1 MTWKK
6 ATAMVYALVCL
17 LGLCACTTSSTLE
30 KENPQQ
36 QVQTEDTSGEVREES
51 TSASSSKNTIS
62 SAEYSY
68 SPAMKFLDDD
78 ELLCSL
84 GLQTFQLD
92 CPTASSND
100 TVFVQLQLPEQW
112 TQDDDTPTLF
122 YFPDGSKAMQLEI
135 LPLEQGQCIWSAE
148 RLWEDKSCISYS
160 EKYIHY
166 SWYIFQRYTFYSI
179 HALDEQNL
187 YDYTYYLPYG
197 SAYFAVHFYTYGES
211 NENALRFQK
220 GFLEMIQLLTPIPEQ
235 VFSPLSGETWKATVS
250 LTAEEQTIEITLDVP
265 VEWAQQKPGSSVFHD
280 SNSVRCISS
289 MSLIKL
295 SPGKTVWDIAD
306 EDEMLQRTAVV
317 NGQEIPRLVFT
328 PPYKPGEDSS
338 EEFGSRRYYYYLP
351 IEENCLLVPLFA
363 KGIDNEQYIQLHQA
377 ILESIAIQ

>member
-1 MTWKK
+1 MFRTSHLFRK
-6 ATAMVYALVCL
+6 ALCL
-17 LGLCACTTSSTLE
+17 ILSLTILLTGCSGQA
-30 KENPQQ
+30 
-36 QVQTEDTSGEVREES
+36 GEVDVSPEETKES

-62 SAEYSY
+62 SAEYTY

-78 ELLCSL
+78 ELLRSL

-92 CPTASSND
+92 CPVASSND

-122 YFPDGSKAMQLEI
+122 YFPNGSKAMQLEI
-135 LPLEQGQCIWSAE
+135 LPLEKGQCIWSAE
-148 RLWEDKSCISYS
+148 RLWEDESCISYS

-166 SWYIFQRYTFYSI
+166 SWYTFQKYTFYSI
-179 HALDEQNL
+179 HTLDEQNL

-197 SAYFAVHFYTYGES
+197 SAYFAVHFYTYGEN

-235 VFSPLSGETWKATVS
+235 VFAPLSGETWKATVS

-265 VEWAQQKPGSSVFHD
+265 VEWAQEKPCSSVFHD

-295 SPGKTVWDIAD
+295 SPGKTVWDIAN
-306 EDEMLQRTAVV
+306 EAEMLQRTAVV
-317 NGQEIPRLVFT
+317 NGQEILRLVFT

-363 KGIDNEQYIQLHQA
+363 KGIDNEQYIQLHQT

>member
-6 ATAMVYALVCL
+6 AMAMVCALACL
-17 LGLCACTTSSTLE
+17 LGLSACTTLDTLE
-30 KENPQQ
+30 KENSLQQ
-36 QVQTEDTSGEVREES
+36 EQTEAASGEVREES
-51 TSASSSKNTIS
+51 TSVSSSKNTIS

-92 CPTASSND
+92 CPVASSND

-148 RLWEDKSCISYS
+148 RLWEDESCISYS

-197 SAYFAVHFYTYGES
+197 SAYFAVHFYTYGEN

-235 VFSPLSGETWKATVS
+235 VFAPLSGETWKATVS

-265 VEWAQQKPGSSVFHD
+265 VEWAQEKPGSSVFHD

-295 SPGKTVWDIAD
+295 SPGKTVWDIAN

-338 EEFGSRRYYYYLP
+338 EEFGVRRYYYYLP

-363 KGIDNEQYIQLHQA
+363 KGIDNEQYIQLHQT
-377 ILESIAIQ
+377 ILESIAVQ

>member
-6 ATAMVYALVCL
+6 AMAMVCALACL

-30 KENPQQ
+30 KENPPQ
-36 QVQTEDTSGEVREES
+36 QVQTETALGEVQEES

-68 SPAMKFLDDD
+68 SPAMKYLDDD

-148 RLWEDKSCISYS
+148 RLWEDESCISYS

-179 HALDEQNL
+179 HTLDEQNL

-235 VFSPLSGETWKATVS
+235 VFAPLSGETWKATVS

-295 SPGKTVWDIAD
+295 SPGKTVWDIAN

-338 EEFGSRRYYYYLP
+338 EEFGVRRYYYYLP

>member
-1 MTWKK
+1 MLNRHHFFRNSLFLILTL
-6 ATAMVYALVCL
+6 ALIL
-17 LGLCACTTSSTLE
+17 LSAGCCKQA
-30 KENPQQ
+30 
-36 QVQTEDTSGEVREES
+36 VDTDDSPVEMHKGS
-51 TSASSSKNTIS
+51 QNTIS
-62 SAEYSY
+62 SAEYTY
-68 SPAMKFLDDD
+68 SLSIKFLDDD
-78 ELLCSL
+78 ELLRSL

-122 YFPDGSKAMQLEI
+122 YFPDGSNAMQLEI

-148 RLWEDKSCISYS
+148 RLWEDESCISYS

-166 SWYIFQRYTFYSI
+166 SWYTFQRYTFYSI
-179 HALDEQNL
+179 HTLDKQNL

-220 GFLEMIQLLTPIPEQ
+220 GFLETIQLLTPIPEQ
-235 VFSPLSGETWKATVS
+235 VFAPLSGETWKATVS
-250 LTAEEQTIEITLDVP
+250 LTAAEQTIEITLDVP
-265 VEWAQQKPGSSVFHD
+265 VEWAQEKPGSSVFQD

-295 SPGKTVWDIAD
+295 SSGKTVWDIAN
-306 EDEMLQRTAVV
+306 EDEMLLQRTAVV

-338 EEFGSRRYYYYLP
+338 EEFGVRRYYYYLP
-351 IEENCLLVPLFA
+351 LEEICLVVPLFA
-363 KGIDNEQYIQLHQA
+363 KGIDNEQYVQLHQT
-377 ILESIAIQ
+377 ILESITIQ

>member
-1 MTWKK
+1 MLQKCYLFKK
-6 ATAMVYALVCL
+6 LFCL
-17 LGLCACTTSSTLE
+17 ILSLTILLAGCSG
-30 KENPQQ
+30 Q
-36 QVQTEDTSGEVREES
+36 SGEVDVSPGETKES

-62 SAEYSY
+62 SAEYTY
-68 SPAMKFLDDD
+68 SPAMEFLDDD
-78 ELLCSL
+78 ELLRSL

-92 CPTASSND
+92 CPVASSND

-135 LPLEQGQCIWSAE
+135 LPLEKGQCIWSAE
-148 RLWEDKSCISYS
+148 RLWEDESCISYS

-197 SAYFAVHFYTYGES
+197 SAYFAVHFYTYGEN

-235 VFSPLSGETWKATVS
+235 IFAPPSGETWKATVS

-265 VEWAQQKPGSSVFHD
+265 VEWAQEKPGSSVFHD

-295 SPGKTVWDIAD
+295 SPGKTVWDIAN
-306 EDEMLQRTAVV
+306 EAETLLQRTAVV

-377 ILESIAIQ
+377 ILESIIIQ

>member
-1 MTWKK
+1 MLRHHFFRNSLFLILNL
-6 ATAMVYALVCL
+6 ALIL
-17 LGLCACTTSSTLE
+17 LPAGCC
-30 KENPQQ
+30 KQP
-36 QVQTEDTSGEVREES
+36 VDTDDSPVEMHKGS
-51 TSASSSKNTIS
+51 QNTIS
-62 SAEYSY
+62 SAEYTY
-68 SPAMKFLDDD
+68 SPSIKFLDDD
-78 ELLCSL
+78 ELLRSL

-122 YFPDGSKAMQLEI
+122 YFPDGSNAMQLEI

-148 RLWEDKSCISYS
+148 RLWEDESCISYS

-166 SWYIFQRYTFYSI
+166 SWYTFQRYTFYSI
-179 HALDEQNL
+179 HTLDKQNL

-220 GFLEMIQLLTPIPEQ
+220 GFLETIQLLTPIPEQ
-235 VFSPLSGETWKATVS
+235 VFAPLSGETWKATVS
-250 LTAEEQTIEITLDVP
+250 LTAAEQTIEITLDVP
-265 VEWAQQKPGSSVFHD
+265 VEWAQEKPGSSVFQD

-295 SPGKTVWDIAD
+295 SSGKTVWDIAN
-306 EDEMLQRTAVV
+306 EDEMLLQRTAVV

-338 EEFGSRRYYYYLP
+338 EEFGVRRYYYYLP
-351 IEENCLLVPLFA
+351 LEEICLVVPLFA
-363 KGIDNEQYIQLHQA
+363 KGIDNEQYVQLHQT
-377 ILESIAIQ
+377 ILESITIQ

>member
-1 MTWKK
+1 M
-6 ATAMVYALVCL
+6 LNRHHFFRNSLCL
-17 LGLCACTTSSTLE
+17 ILTLSLILLPAGCCKQAVDTDDSPVEMHKGSSP
-30 KENPQQ
+30 KVSQ
-36 QVQTEDTSGEVREES
+36 
-51 TSASSSKNTIS
+51 NTIS
-62 SAEYSY
+62 SAEYTY
-68 SPAMKFLDDD
+68 SPSMKFLDDD
-78 ELLCSL
+78 ELLRSL

-122 YFPDGSKAMQLEI
+122 YFPDGSNAMQLEI
-135 LPLEQGQCIWSAE
+135 LPLGQGQCIWSAE
-148 RLWEDKSCISYS
+148 RLWEDESCISYS

-166 SWYIFQRYTFYSI
+166 SWYTFQRYTFYSI
-179 HALDEQNL
+179 HTLDEQNL

-220 GFLEMIQLLTPIPEQ
+220 GFLETIQLLTPIPEQ
-235 VFSPLSGETWKATVS
+235 VFAPLSGEIWKATVS
-250 LTAEEQTIEITLDVP
+250 LTAAEQTIEITLDVP
-265 VEWAQQKPGSSVFHD
+265 VEWAQEKPGSSVFQD

-295 SPGKTVWDIAD
+295 SSGKTVWDIAN
-306 EDEMLQRTAVV
+306 EDEMLLQRTAVV

-338 EEFGSRRYYYYLP
+338 EEFGVRRYYYYLP
-351 IEENCLLVPLFA
+351 LEEICLVVPLFA
-363 KGIDNEQYIQLHQA
+363 KGIDNEQYIQLHQT
-377 ILESIAIQ
+377 ILESITIQ

>member
-1 MTWKK
+1 MTRKK
-6 ATAMVYALVCL
+6 AMAMVCALACL
-17 LGLCACTTSSTLE
+17 LGLSACTTLDTLE
-30 KENPQQ
+30 KENSPQQ
-36 QVQTEDTSGEVREES
+36 EQTEAASGEAREES

-92 CPTASSND
+92 CPVASSND

-148 RLWEDKSCISYS
+148 RLWEDESCISYS

-179 HALDEQNL
+179 HTLDEQNL

-220 GFLEMIQLLTPIPEQ
+220 GFLETIQLLTPIPEQ
-235 VFSPLSGETWKATVS
+235 VFAPLSGETWKATVS